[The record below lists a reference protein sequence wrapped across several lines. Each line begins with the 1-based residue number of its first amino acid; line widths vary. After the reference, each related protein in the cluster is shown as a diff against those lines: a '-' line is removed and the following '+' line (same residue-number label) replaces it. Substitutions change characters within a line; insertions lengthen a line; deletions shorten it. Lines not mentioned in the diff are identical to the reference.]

1 MKPIVYLALPYSANM
16 DKSQELSS
24 TKPDYDTT
32 KVKEERFKKANEVA
46 AKLFK
51 AGFWVISPISMTH
64 PIAIE
69 GNIKGTFSEWEKFNY
84 FQISTCHMVFIL
96 CINGW
101 DTSEGV
107 AKEATFAQDNG
118 IPVIKIDENL
128 QILGD

>member
-1 MKPIVYLALPYSANM
+1 MKIAVYLALPYSETK

-24 TKPDYDTT
+24 TKPDYDTSG
-32 KVKEERFKKANEVA
+32 VKEERFKKANEVA

-51 AGFWVISPISMTH
+51 AGFWVVSPISMSH
-64 PIAIE
+64 PIAKE
-69 GNIKGTFSEWEKFNY
+69 GNIKGTFSEWEQFNY

-96 CINGW
+96 CIDGW

-107 AKEATFAQDNG
+107 AKEATFAQNNG

-128 QILGD
+128 KILE